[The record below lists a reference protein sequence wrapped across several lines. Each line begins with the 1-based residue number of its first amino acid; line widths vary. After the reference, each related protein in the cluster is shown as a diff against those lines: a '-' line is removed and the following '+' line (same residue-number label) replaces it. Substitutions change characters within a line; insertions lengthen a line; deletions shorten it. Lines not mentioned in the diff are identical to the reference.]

1 MIILLYNPVSCVE
14 AFLSLHIFIHLGVVS
29 LSHVSKTFWYVTGV
43 ILQIFIS
50 LMIGK
55 RTLFTY
61 LLAVWISSCEVPIN
75 PLPLLSWFAFYF
87 LLIMGVLYVV
97 STQPFV
103 SWSMMQ
109 IPSPTLWVGFS
120 LFYWGLLWT
129 RVLNFNI
136 ILWFILSFN
145 GLCFFVCPIE
155 ENLSLL

>member
-1 MIILLYNPVSCVE
+1 
-14 AFLSLHIFIHLGVVS
+14 
-29 LSHVSKTFWYVTGV
+29 
-43 ILQIFIS
+43 
-50 LMIGK
+50 
-55 RTLFTY
+55 
-61 LLAVWISSCEVPIN
+61 
-75 PLPLLSWFAFYF
+75 
-87 LLIMGVLYVV
+87 MGVLYVV

-145 GLCFFVCPIE
+145 GLCFFVCVLLKKIFHYCKHDDMLLLFSGRFVDVPCTFRSTMYLKLIFVCCVKLFSFFPCRSLFDLTPFIE
-155 ENLSLL
+155 KTVLPFAI